1 MASSIMKAGAVDFL
15 HKPVDGEDLL
25 AAIATALEQAYH
37 SRDSQRLLVTQ

>member
-15 HKPVDGEDLL
+15 QKPVDDEDLR

-37 SRDSQRLLVTQ
+37 TRDSQRLVVTR